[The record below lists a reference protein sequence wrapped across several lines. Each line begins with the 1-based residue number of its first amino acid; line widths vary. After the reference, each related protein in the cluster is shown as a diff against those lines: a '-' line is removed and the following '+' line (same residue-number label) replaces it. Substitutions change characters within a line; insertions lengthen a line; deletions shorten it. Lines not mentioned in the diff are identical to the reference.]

1 MMIKSQNFIQLFI
14 YAFMNILSYRSIDI
28 KCFIFIAVGFVKEI
42 SEIEN
47 GSFWSITM
55 KFQTECVRSKEFP
68 SGLVQVVAG
77 SPSYC

>member
-1 MMIKSQNFIQLFI
+1 
-14 YAFMNILSYRSIDI
+14 MNILSYRSIDI
-28 KCFIFIAVGFVKEI
+28 KGFIFIAVGFVKEI

-55 KFQTECVRSKEFP
+55 EFQTESIRSKEFL
-68 SGLVQVVAG
+68 SGLGQVMTG

>member
-1 MMIKSQNFIQLFI
+1 MLSI

-28 KCFIFIAVGFVKEI
+28 KCSIFVAVGFVREI

-55 KFQTECVRSKEFP
+55 EFQTERVRSKEFP
-68 SGLVQVVAG
+68 SGLGQVMAG

>member
-1 MMIKSQNFIQLFI
+1 
-14 YAFMNILSYRSIDI
+14 MNILPYRSIDI
-28 KCFIFIAVGFVKEI
+28 KGFIFIVMGFVKEI

-55 KFQTECVRSKEFP
+55 EFQTERIRSKEFP
-68 SGLVQVVAG
+68 SGLGQVMTG